1 MTRQYK
7 ATQDELVSQEA
18 DLNRKITTNEE
29 ELKRLTE
36 EQQGII

>member
-18 DLNRKITTNEE
+18 DLQRKMTSTEE

-36 EQQGII
+36 EQESII